1 MNENAKA
8 NINLITKNL
17 QTDVIVIW
25 LVSLKQDNKWIF
37 E

>member
-8 NINLITKNL
+8 NTNFMTKNL

-25 LVSLKQDNKWIF
+25 SVLLKQDNKWIF